1 MRILTVTHFFEGH
14 GGGIERVAGQLCRQ
28 FVELGSTAAWV
39 ASDADKAPDGGIDAA
54 PIRCIN
60 PLERLTGLPMPI
72 PGLRGAR
79 TLALQ
84 VRRSDVVVIH
94 DALYAT
100 SVLAMLMAKAWGKRT
115 ILIQHIA
122 DIPFSSW
129 FLRAAM
135 RAANL
140 LVTQPM
146 LRAADERVFISDTVR
161 NNLLG
166 KPPRQASELLFN
178 GVDTSIFHPSEEPA
192 SAPDAVANISARRSA
207 RRILFV
213 GRYVPKKGLAILR
226 ALALLRPDLDFY
238 LVGNGPIRPRKWG
251 FTNIYDLGPHS
262 QTELADLYRWAN
274 ILLLPSV
281 GEGYPLV
288 IQEAMACGL
297 PVICGEPTNCADPDA
312 VRWIKGIRVDLSDV
326 EGSARRFGEAI
337 DKHVLSTADRS
348 EMATYAA
355 HRYNWTAMA
364 RSLLALAATE
374 RCPTVSSKGSE
385 SSGSSGHLS

>member
-1 MRILTVTHFFEGH
+1 MRILTVTHFFEDH

-28 FVELGSTAAWV
+28 FVQLGSTAVWV
-39 ASDADKAPDGGIDAA
+39 ASDADNAPDCAIDAA

-60 PLERLTGLPMPI
+60 PIEKLTGLPMPI
-72 PGLRGAR
+72 PSLRGAR
-79 TLALQ
+79 ILSRQ
-84 VRRSDVVVIH
+84 VHRSDVVVIH
-94 DALYAT
+94 DALYVT
-100 SVLAMLMAKAWGKRT
+100 SVLAMLVAKARGKRT

-122 DIPFSSW
+122 DIAFPSRL
-129 FLRAAM
+129 LRAIM

-146 LRAADERVFISDTVR
+146 LRAADERVFISDAVR
-161 NNLLG
+161 KKLLG

-192 SAPDAVANISARRSA
+192 SAPDAVANISLRRGVC
-207 RRILFV
+207 RVLFV

-238 LVGNGPIRPRKWG
+238 LVGNGPIQPAKWG
-251 FTNIYDLGPHS
+251 FMNVYDLGPRS
-262 QTELADLYRWAN
+262 QAELAGLYRWAN
-274 ILLLPSV
+274 VLLLPSV

-297 PVICGEPTNCADPDA
+297 PVICGEPTNFADPDA
-312 VRWIKGIRVDLSDV
+312 LRWIKGTRVDLSDV
-326 EGSARRFGEAI
+326 EGSARRAGEAI
-337 DKHVLSTADRS
+337 DRHVLSTADRS

-364 RSLLALAATE
+364 RSLLDLAASD
-374 RCPTVSSKGSE
+374 RCPIVSSK
-385 SSGSSGHLS
+385 SS